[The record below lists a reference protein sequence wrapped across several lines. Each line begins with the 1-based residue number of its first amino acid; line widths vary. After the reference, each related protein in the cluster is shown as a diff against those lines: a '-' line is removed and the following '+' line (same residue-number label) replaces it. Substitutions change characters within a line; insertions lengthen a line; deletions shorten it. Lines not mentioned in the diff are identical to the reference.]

1 MSAKSLVAGVH
12 PVNENE
18 LRFEEHPDG
27 TVTIPLTFRDRT
39 AAEDFIQAVNDQN
52 TPSSV
57 HWQRVY
63 DLVETQGGLLDP
75 SQME

>member
-1 MSAKSLVAGVH
+1 MNAKTLVVGVH
-12 PVNENE
+12 PVNEHE
-18 LRFEEHPDG
+18 LRIEELPNG
-27 TVTIPLTFRDRT
+27 TATISLTFRNR
-39 AAEDFIQAVNDQN
+39 AIAEDFIQAVNDQN

-63 DLVETQGGLLDP
+63 ETQGGLLDP

>member
-1 MSAKSLVAGVH
+1 MRVKSLVAGVH

-18 LRFEEHPDG
+18 LRVEEHSDG

-39 AAEDFIQAVNDQN
+39 AGEDFIQAVKDQN

-57 HWQRVY
+57 HWQRAY
-63 DLVETQGGLLDP
+63 DLVEAQGGLLDP
-75 SQME
+75 SQAE